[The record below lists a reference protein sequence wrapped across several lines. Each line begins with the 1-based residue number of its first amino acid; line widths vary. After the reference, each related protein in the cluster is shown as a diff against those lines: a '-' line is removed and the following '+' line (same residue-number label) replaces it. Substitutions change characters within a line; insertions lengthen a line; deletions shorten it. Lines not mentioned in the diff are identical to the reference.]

1 MNKFDDWEETKTPEE
16 EAEDQETRR
25 NVLAY
30 VLSNYPRDP
39 RRFGIHGFE
48 VCQQCGEIGS
58 YSGQWGAVG
67 SHGTN
72 GLRKKDH
79 PLPPGAFI
87 AGRHDHSET
96 PARRGHRFCEICRAG
111 VLAEEA
117 DPFFYL
123 VLCPACSK
131 AMRSHVPEDQ
141 MATVLLQFTKFRW
154 RYHALIEDEPWNR
167 GRYP

>member
-1 MNKFDDWEETKTPEE
+1 MIDDWQESKTLDGKERNL
-16 EAEDQETRR
+16 ETRR

-30 VLSNYPRDP
+30 VLSNFPKESH
-39 RRFGIHGFE
+39 RFGIHGFE

-72 GLRKKDH
+72 GLRKEDH

-87 AGRHDHSET
+87 AVRHDHSGT
-96 PARRGHRFCEICRAG
+96 PVRRGHRFCEICRAG
-111 VLAEEA
+111 VLAKDAEKL
-117 DPFFYL
+117 FYV

-131 AMRSHVPEDQ
+131 AMSNHITKSERSS
-141 MATVLLQFTKFRW
+141 ALRGFTRFRW

-167 GRYP
+167 RKYS